1 MIFLFLQ
8 PMPSTKMIAPEIEK
22 VARQFLQRL
31 GECEHY
37 AVTGAYV
44 FGSRARGDAL
54 PESDTDIAVLLRGSP
69 GRRVDETVKMADV
82 AFDLM
87 LETGIRIEALPLWES
102 EWENPETFNNPALIE
117 NIRLD
122 GVAL

>member
-1 MIFLFLQ
+1 
-8 PMPSTKMIAPEIEK
+8 MPSTKMIAPEIEK

-31 GECEHY
+31 GECEQY

-102 EWENPETFNNPALIE
+102 EWENLETFNNPALIE